1 LDIASVA
8 KACLVYDKEMSD
20 VVEVKNLNDFRL
32 DADGPL
38 DVRDLID
45 SDEQNRLP
53 MMK

>member
-1 LDIASVA
+1 MDIASVA
-8 KACLVYDKEMSD
+8 KVYLVYDKEMSD
-20 VVEVKNLNDFRL
+20 DVEVKNLDDFPL